1 MTSRRTVPTAIIGLI
16 VIAMTLLIFFTAVTE
31 RHAIQW
37 VSLLFIIF
45 AELITPGGFIL
56 IDEYA
61 KNTSGVMLRAGTY
74 SLPFIYFI
82 ATTAVSIM
90 YMSGVGG
97 NVKWL
102 VMIDVIILALT
113 VAIMVPIFASSKTI
127 NEKNRSVLQSAAMFK
142 QLGDSVML
150 LKNAKNSKYT
160 AQLEKIY
167 DAIRYCD
174 NSVYVPSDDLI
185 AVKINKLEEVL
196 GADAG
201 DKDERIRAM
210 TDEIL
215 LLAKK
220 RAAEARGIQS
230 GGV

>member
-1 MTSRRTVPTAIIGLI
+1 M
-16 VIAMTLLIFFTAVTE
+16 
-31 RHAIQW
+31 
-37 VSLLFIIF
+37 
-45 AELITPGGFIL
+45 

-74 SLPFIYFI
+74 SLLFIYFI
-82 ATTAVSIM
+82 ATIVVSIM

-97 NVKWL
+97 SVKWL
-102 VMIDVIILALT
+102 VMIDIIILALT

-127 NEKNRSVLQSAAMFK
+127 NEKNRSVLQSAAMLK

-185 AVKINKLEEVL
+185 AVKINDLEEVL

-201 DKDERIRAM
+201 EDERVNAM

-220 RAAEARGIQS
+220 RASEARGIQS
-230 GGV
+230 GGL

>member
-16 VIAMTLLIFFTAVTE
+16 VIAVTLLIFFTAVTE

-45 AELITPGGFIL
+45 AELITTGGFIL

-74 SLPFIYFI
+74 SLLFIYFI

-97 NVKWL
+97 SVKWL
-102 VMIDVIILALT
+102 VMIEFIILALT

-127 NEKNRSVLQSAAMFK
+127 NEKNRSVLQSAAMLK

-185 AVKINKLEEVL
+185 AVKINELEEVL

-201 DKDERIRAM
+201 EDERVNAM

-220 RAAEARGIQS
+220 RASEARGIQS
-230 GGV
+230 EGL